1 MPAQPQFIGTLK
13 GSKVV
18 IIGGS
23 SGIGFG
29 VAQHLIEEG
38 ASVVVASSSKDKVDK
53 AVARLNDAETQYN
66 ADSSR
71 VEGYTVNL
79 AGSGA
84 EDSLKELFKQIGKF
98 DHLVYTAGILNPRP
112 IKDQTYQS
120 IIETGDVRFTSAILA
135 VKTAVYGGYLQD
147 GGSIVMTTG
156 SAYQYPTPDWS
167 VLSAYCGAA
176 LSLTRAFAL
185 ELSPRN
191 IRVNCVSPGPIKTEL
206 WSSIPAEVEKHLAA
220 KVLTGKVGTVED
232 IALTYVALIKNKN
245 INGETVNDDGG
256 GFAGKL

>member
-1 MPAQPQFIGTLK
+1 PKFIGTLK

-23 SGIGFG
+23 SGIGLG
-29 VAQHLIEEG
+29 VAQNLIEEG

-79 AGSGA
+79 AGSKS
-84 EDSLKELFKQIGKF
+84 EESLKELFKQIGKF
-98 DHLVYTAGILNPRP
+98 DHLVYTAGILNPGP

-120 IIETGDVRFTSAILA
+120 IIETGDIRFASAILA

-147 GGSIVMTTG
+147 GGSIVLTTG
-156 SAYQYPTPDWS
+156 ATYQYPMPDFS
-167 VLSAYCGAA
+167 VLGAYLGASN
-176 LSLTRAFAL
+176 SLTRAFAL

-191 IRVNCVSPGPIKTEL
+191 IRVNGISPGPIKTDV
-206 WSSIPAEVEKHLAA
+206 WASIPPEAQKHVAS
-220 KVLTGKVGTVED
+220 KVLTGKAGTVED
-232 IALTYVALIKNKN
+232 IALTYVMLIKNKN
-245 INGETVNDDGG
+245 INGEIVNDDGG
-256 GFAGKL
+256 GYAGKM